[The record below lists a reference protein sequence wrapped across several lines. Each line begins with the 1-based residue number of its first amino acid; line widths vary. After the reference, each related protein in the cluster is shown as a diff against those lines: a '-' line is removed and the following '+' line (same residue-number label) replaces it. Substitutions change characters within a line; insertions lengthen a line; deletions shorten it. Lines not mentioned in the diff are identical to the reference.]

1 LSLELRQQ
9 LKPAFAIIGRP
20 NVGKSTLFNRI
31 TRTRDALVADVP
43 GVTRDVKLGVGRI
56 GRAAYLVVDTGG
68 ITDEGEL
75 AAAVT
80 QQALQALDE
89 CAAGV
94 FVVDAREGLTA
105 TDEEL
110 ARQLRRSGKPILL
123 AVNKAESMNP
133 DLVRAEYA
141 SLGLGDPHPVSAAH
155 GSGVEELVAAV
166 TRDWPRQDELAEEEA
181 ASGVRVAIVGR
192 PNVGKSTLVNRMLG
206 EERMLTADLPGTTHD
221 SVAVPLER
229 HGRHYTLIDTA
240 GIRRRSRVTDVV
252 EKFSAVKTL
261 QAIDLAQVVVVVL
274 DARES
279 LSEQDLTVL
288 GGVLEVG
295 RSLVVAVNKW
305 DGMSVEAREEM
316 KRQIDR
322 RLEFVDFAE
331 IRFISA
337 LHGTGVG
344 ELFEAIEAAHRSAYI
359 EVQTSDLTELL
370 YRAIESHNPPLV
382 NGRRI
387 KLRYAHMGGKNP
399 PTIIIH
405 GNQTDSVPDSYR
417 RYLASFYRKALRLV
431 GTPVKIEFKHGDNP
445 FHGRKNPL
453 TKRQIKKRQRLR
465 AHIRKNA

>member
-1 LSLELRQQ
+1 MALELRQQ

-43 GVTRDVKLGVGRI
+43 GVTRDVKLGVGRV

-68 ITDEGEL
+68 ITEDGEL

-80 QQALQALDE
+80 RQALHALDE

-110 ARQLRRSGKPILL
+110 ARQLRRSGKPIFL

-133 DLVRAEYA
+133 DLLRGEY
-141 SLGLGDPHPVSAAH
+141 SGLGLGEAFPISAAH
-155 GSGVEELVAAV
+155 GVGVEDLVATV
-166 TRDWPRQDELAEEEA
+166 TAGWPRLADLEREEEA
-181 ASGVRVAIVGR
+181 GGIRVAIVGR

-206 EERMLTADLPGTTHD
+206 EERMITADLPGTTHD

-229 HGRHYTLIDTA
+229 HGRRYTLIDTA

-279 LSEQDLTVL
+279 LAEQDLTVL

-305 DGMSVEAREEM
+305 DGMSSEAREEM
-316 KRQIDR
+316 KRQLDR
-322 RLEFVDFAE
+322 RIEFVDFAE
-331 IRFISA
+331 TRYISA

-344 ELFEAIEAAHRSAYI
+344 ELFGAIDDAHRSAYI

-370 YRAIESHNPPLV
+370 YRALEAHNPPLV

-405 GNQTDSVPDSYR
+405 GNQTEHVPDSYR
-417 RYLASFYRKALRLV
+417 RYLASFYRKALRLI
-431 GTPVKIEFKHGDNP
+431 GTPVKIEFKQGENP